1 MGTTADKLAYLQG
14 TKAAI
19 KSAIINKGV
28 AVPDGTTFR
37 AYADKI
43 ADIIDVPDLSN
54 PGAAGDLRSGKQLVG
69 ADGSIVTGNLPEVT
83 QATPTIS
90 VSSGGLITAS
100 ATQSGGIVEGGSKS
114 ATKQLTTQAAKT
126 VTPGTTAQT
135 AVASG
140 RYTTGDVVVA
150 GDANLVPE
158 NIAEGV
164 SIFGVTGTH
173 SGGGGGPWYQQF
185 VDYLKTEGDKY
196 TLNNPYTTI
205 SVTGDAENYE
215 GFYGVYFEAI
225 STPEQSALIPWP
237 YITLT
242 GVQDNGFRGEWR
254 FEGVTAYML
263 IDSNGHNYGFEIK
276 NFNAVIPCYMYVF
289 KDSIVD
295 FAS

>member
-1 MGTTADKLAYLQG
+1 MGTTADKLAYLNG
-14 TKAAI
+14 TKTAI
-19 KSAIINKGV
+19 KNAIINKGV

-90 VSSGGLITAS
+90 VSSSGLITAS
-100 ATQSGGIVEGGSKS
+100 ATQSGGIVEGGTKS
-114 ATKQLTTQAAKT
+114 ATQQLTTQAAKT

-164 SIFGVTGTH
+164 SIFGVDGTH
-173 SGGGGGPWYQQF
+173 SGGGG
-185 VDYLKTEGDKY
+185 
-196 TLNNPYTTI
+196 I
-205 SVTGDAENYE
+205 ASVTLI
-215 GFYGVYFEAI
+215 GVYGTPNNRDYGILSISPSGEQQTIYVAEGETKTIKVAI
-225 STPEQSALIPWP
+225 NSYALPMIQGDFDASYVVGAAQTNEYAGIYLDNTGHSTLLV
-237 YITLT
+237 YI
-242 GVQDNGFRGEWR
+242 
-254 FEGVTAYML
+254 
-263 IDSNGHNYGFEIK
+263 YGDCTIT
-276 NFNAVIPCYMYVF
+276 V
-289 KDSIVD
+289 
-295 FAS
+295 